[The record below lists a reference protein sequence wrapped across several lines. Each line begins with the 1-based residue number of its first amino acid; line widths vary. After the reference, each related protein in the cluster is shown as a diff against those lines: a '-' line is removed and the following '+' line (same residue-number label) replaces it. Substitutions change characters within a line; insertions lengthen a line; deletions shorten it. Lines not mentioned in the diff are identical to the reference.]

1 MKNARVVSLIAA
13 LAVAAACGFHMS
25 PSRDSWYAQHYF
37 VMQKYEQDAY
47 KSLTAAGRLEF
58 QKLFWETRSDL
69 VKKDF
74 AERMEYISQNFKKE
88 NFSQPWNTDRAR
100 VYLLAG
106 PPASI
111 DYRQNDAWGMSIA
124 QGAGQGGQAGVTSD
138 RSGEDIQATSFEVW
152 TYPFGQYFVYYSFSF
167 QPPSKWKT
175 ASMGSNAGSRV
186 FGQFEIQ
193 NKVEYWS
200 PRDVED
206 YKKKLAALKDIK

>member
-1 MKNARVVSLIAA
+1 MTSAKIVPLFVAA
-13 LAVAAACGFHMS
+13 AVAAGCGVRMS

-37 VMQKYEQDAY
+37 IMQKFEQDAY
-47 KSLTAAGRLEF
+47 KGLSAAGRLEF
-58 QKLFWETRSDL
+58 QNFFWASRSGL

-74 AERMEYISQNFKKE
+74 AARMEYIAQNFKKE
-88 NFSQPWNTDRAR
+88 NMAQPWNTDRAR

-111 DYRQNDAWGMSIA
+111 DYRQNDAWGMTVS

-175 ASMGSNAGSRV
+175 ASMGSSGGSRV
-186 FGQFEIQ
+186 FGQFETQ

-200 PRDVED
+200 PEDAED

>member
-1 MKNARVVSLIAA
+1 MKSPKFILLALAA
-13 LAVAAACGFHMS
+13 LGTAGCGMSMS

-37 VMQKYEQDAY
+37 IMQKFEQDAY
-47 KSLTAAGRLEF
+47 KKLAPNGRLEF
-58 QKLFWETRSDL
+58 QKLFWESRSDL

-74 AERMEYISQNFKKE
+74 AARMEYISQNFKKE

-111 DYRQNDAWGMSIA
+111 DYRQNDAWGMQVG
-124 QGAGQGGQAGVTSD
+124 QGAGQAGVTTD

-167 QPPSKWKT
+167 QPPSKWKS
-175 ASMGSNAGSRV
+175 ASMGSNGGSRV

-193 NKVEYWS
+193 NKAEYWS
-200 PRDVED
+200 PRDVEG
-206 YKKKLAALKDIK
+206 YKQKLEELKAVK